1 MMKSVLLLI
10 IAIVSTIRAI
20 QTQHIK
26 ENLIGSGNNT
36 RTVTL
41 YQGEGEYEAEYMGT
55 PPGVPVISDETLQSI
70 LDIPTVEN
78 ASRFLRRRY
87 NSSIFYKAAQLQS
100 CSLLGID
107 SNYLDT
113 CGYILKK
120 GRGFVQN
127 DFKYLKRWH

>member
-1 MMKSVLLLI
+1 MLENIRLSFQGIWSHKLRSFLTMLGIIIGIASI
-10 IAIVSTIRAI
+10 IAIVSTIKGTNE
-20 QTQHIK
+20 QIK

-36 RTVTL
+36 VTVTL

-100 CSLLGID
+100 CSAF
-107 SNYLDT
+107 
-113 CGYILKK
+113 
-120 GRGFVQN
+120 R
-127 DFKYLKRWH
+127 H